1 MPAARHIALMIAGR
15 TARKTVSTIEGRIAP
30 KSAPRTGML
39 SKAETSEAELTS
51 ACPRR
56 GGRAEGSRGESWSRF
71 SGDKY
76 QKQMNK

>member
-1 MPAARHIALMIAGR
+1 
-15 TARKTVSTIEGRIAP
+15 
-30 KSAPRTGML
+30 ML